1 MNHVLPVE
9 LVGTITIYP
18 LTVLNVVAMPY
29 KDHALNVVES
39 VPLIGPETAQ

>member
-9 LVGTITIYP
+9 SVGTIIIYP
-18 LTVLNVVAMPY
+18 LTVLNVVVMPY
-29 KDHALNVVES
+29 KDPALNVVEN